1 MNAEA
6 PEGLTDDPRLDAG
19 LSAMK
24 RYTKFSKQMR
34 CRFCREKIVVDYKDV
49 ATLMKL
55 CSPQGK
61 ILARRKTGNCAMH
74 QREVSL
80 AIKRARYLALLPYVT
95 TGIV

>member
-1 MNAEA
+1 MN
-6 PEGLTDDPRLDAG
+6 TDPLESTLDVRIDPTMAG
-19 LSAMK
+19 MK

-61 ILARRKTGNCAMH
+61 VLARRKTGNCAQH
-74 QREVSL
+74 QREVSQ